1 MTKEKMIDALI
12 IISILAEK
20 IAEEISH
27 ERRPAEKTNPLM
39 ELVKEIMSTE
49 VKSHENNIT

>member
-27 ERRPAEKTNPLM
+27 EQRPAEKTNPLM
-39 ELVKEIMSTE
+39 ELVKEIMSTK